1 MIPATMTKTPK
12 ISMPTPT
19 RWIQL
24 LVVDSKAGR
33 RAILASIVDP
43 GSILFRH
50 DIHFTQSRPVVVLT
64 LVGPL
69 WQLDP
74 LGRQAPVGDCL
85 QQMRDAVES
94 RASFIFRANHI
105 PGRML
110 GIRGLEH
117 QVARPRIVV
126 PASVG
131 FEIHWTEFPLPERI
145 VDPRSK
151 PLLLF

>member
-33 RAILASIVDP
+33 RASIVGP
-43 GSILFRH
+43 GVVVFLMPGRRYLSSGQNSLNALICIKGCLADVRPALRRFERSILFRH
-50 DIHFTQSRPVVVLT
+50 DIHFAQRRLVIVAA

-74 LGRQAPVGDCL
+74 LR
-85 QQMRDAVES
+85 
-94 RASFIFRANHI
+94 
-105 PGRML
+105 
-110 GIRGLEH
+110 
-117 QVARPRIVV
+117 
-126 PASVG
+126 
-131 FEIHWTEFPLPERI
+131 
-145 VDPRSK
+145 
-151 PLLLF
+151 